1 MKSSARIKKKF
12 YYFYTSIFGILEYN
26 FQPVRMIFQTI
37 KMRFFVILYVRYS
50 VTYLMNGA
58 RLEIAK
64 KQDN

>member
-1 MKSSARIKKKF
+1 
-12 YYFYTSIFGILEYN
+12 
-26 FQPVRMIFQTI
+26 MIFQTI
-37 KMRFFVILYVRYS
+37 KMRFFVILYVRYI